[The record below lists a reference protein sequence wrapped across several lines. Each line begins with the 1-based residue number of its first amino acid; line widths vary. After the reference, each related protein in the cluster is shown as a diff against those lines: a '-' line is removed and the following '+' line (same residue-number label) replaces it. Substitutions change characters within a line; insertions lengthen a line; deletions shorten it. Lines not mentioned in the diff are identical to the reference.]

1 MATASYANESELLDP
16 RGPARFRHLGDHEN
30 REMNNSTKRALG
42 TILETVRAWD
52 QFQRRARAFHH
63 IIEPQMANASGP
75 NLSEVE
81 AETRVWLDT
90 VDLAE
95 AAGELHPSCRFLLRA
110 HAVESVHYRRCLDGL
125 YDFELG
131 DISARIDAIRKREG
145 LDEDEYWPIGQGP
158 EDWEELSE
166 QYSQVLDAK
175 FEETLREY
183 GLVDMANLY
192 RQDRK
197 AYDLRRE
204 EGRRLVFE
212 DVSELEQVQTVQK
225 QFETEAEIC
234 AEGGAYHAAAAMIG
248 SAFEAALLFT
258 CLEHR
263 DDALKARD
271 RLPNGE
277 QPNGGNPKKWN
288 LTDLVL
294 VADEAGWLPNFEVED
309 GTVITRPLLDMT
321 RNLRNLVHP
330 VRHLSDKK
338 ISDVAHTYANAR
350 AAYVLL
356 KQHLAESRIE
366 NR

>member
-1 MATASYANESELLDP
+1 
-16 RGPARFRHLGDHEN
+16 
-30 REMNNSTKRALG
+30 MNDSTKQALE
-42 TILETVRAWD
+42 TILKTVRAWD
-52 QFQRRARAFHH
+52 QFQRRARRLHH
-63 IIEPQMANASGP
+63 ITGTQMANASEP
-75 NLSEVE
+75 DLSKVE

-90 VDLAE
+90 VDSAE
-95 AAGELHPSCRFLLRA
+95 AAGELEPPYRFLLRA
-110 HAVESVHYRRCLDGL
+110 SAVECVHNRRREEGL
-125 YDFELG
+125 YDAELG

-145 LDEDEYWPIGQGP
+145 LDEDEDWFIGQGP
-158 EDWEELSE
+158 EDWKELNE
-166 QYSQVLDAK
+166 QYSQVLNAK
-175 FEETLREY
+175 FEETLCEY

-197 AYDLRRE
+197 AYDARRE

-212 DVSELEQVQTVQK
+212 DISELEQVQTVQK

-248 SAFEAALLFT
+248 SAFEAALLFA

-309 GTVITRPLLDMT
+309 GTLITRPLLDMT

-356 KQHLAESRIE
+356 KQHLAEPRIE